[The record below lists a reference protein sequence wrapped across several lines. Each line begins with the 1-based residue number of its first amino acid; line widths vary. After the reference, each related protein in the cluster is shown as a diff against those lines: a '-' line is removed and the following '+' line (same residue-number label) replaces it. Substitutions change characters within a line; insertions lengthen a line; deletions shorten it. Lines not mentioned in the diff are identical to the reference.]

1 MDYIAPAFNK
11 DEFNC
16 PNCKVFAHQ
25 IWGHFEYRSSSMN
38 GVCLSEIDKSIKSIV
53 KGSVLE
59 PNGKGLGDISMAF
72 CMKCKEH
79 SVWVDGKLVYP
90 TMSIAPLPVKNM
102 PEEVLKD
109 FNEARDVFEKSP
121 RASAAL
127 LRLAIQKL
135 CKILGGEGK
144 NIDDD
149 IGFLV
154 REKGLP
160 EKIQKALDIVR
171 VVGNNA
177 VHPGTINID
186 DNPEIA
192 MSLFKLV
199 NLIVDTM
206 INQPLEID
214 ELYDILPEGAKKS
227 IEKRDKKH

>member
-1 MDYIAPAFNK
+1 MNYIVPEFNK

-16 PNCKVFAHQ
+16 PNCGVFSHQ
-25 IWGHFEYRSSSMN
+25 IWEHYDYDSSYIGANLVTITDGVKIRISSS
-38 GVCLSEIDKSIKSIV
+38 GKKVIALSIAYCA
-53 KGSVLE
+53 
-59 PNGKGLGDISMAF
+59 N
-72 CMKCKEH
+72 CKEH
-79 SVWVDGKLVYP
+79 SVWAEEKLVHP
-90 TMSIAPLPVKNM
+90 AMSTAPLPVKNM
-102 PEEVLKD
+102 PDEVLKD

-121 RASAAL
+121 KASAAL